1 MKNYLEEYKKW
12 CESPDFDEE
21 TKKELSEIKDNEK
34 EIEDRFYKE
43 LEFGTAGLRG
53 VIGAGTNRM
62 NKYTVGKATQ
72 GLANYIKEQ
81 GTQDKGVAISY
92 DSRRMSKEFSLQ
104 TALILN
110 ANGIKTYLFENL
122 RPVPELSFAVRELKC
137 TAGVMITASHNP
149 PKYNGY
155 KVYWDDGAQIV
166 APRDKD
172 IIAKVR
178 AVAEY
183 SEIKEISKEEAI
195 EKGLFNI
202 VGTEMDDKYINT
214 LKSLILN
221 PEIVKE
227 QGKNLKVVYTPLH
240 GTGNTVAERLLKEI
254 GIQNLYVVPEQKEP
268 DGNFPTVDYPNPED
282 KKAFKLALELAKK
295 VDADVVLATDPDA
308 DRLGIYAKDTKTGE
322 YMTYTGN
329 MSALLIAEYRIS
341 QMKEKGI
348 LPEKGMFITTIVSSD
363 LAKAIASN
371 YGLECFEVLTGFKN
385 IGAIMKREEEKTDGD
400 KYVFGFEESYGCLI
414 GDYARDKD
422 GIAAVMALC
431 EAACYYRANNETLW
445 DQMNN
450 IYKKYGFY
458 KEDQV
463 SIVLEGAEGAEK
475 IKEMMTEMRN
485 KDVENI
491 GDYRVL
497 TFKDVDNDYVKDMT
511 TGAESKTGL
520 PKSNVLY
527 YQLENNAWCCVR
539 PSGTEPKI
547 KLYFGVKGKDEEDAT
562 NSLETLK
569 DAMVKL
575 VRGN

>member
-221 PEIVKE
+221 PEIVKK

-329 MSALLIAEYRIS
+329 MSALLIAEYRIY
-341 QMKEKGI
+341 QMKEKGL

-491 GDYRVL
+491 GNYRVL

>member
-475 IKEMMTEMRN
+475 IKEMMTDMRN
-485 KDVENI
+485 KNVEQI
-491 GDYRVL
+491 GKYKVL
-497 TFKDVDNDYVKDMT
+497 CFKDVDNDYVKDMI
-511 TGAESKTGL
+511 TGEEGKTGL

-527 YQLENNAWCCVR
+527 YQLENNSWCCVR

-547 KLYFGVKGKDEEDAT
+547 KLYFGVKGECEKCATEE
-562 NSLETLK
+562 LEALK

-575 VRGN
+575 VRGE

>member
-1 MKNYLEEYKKW
+1 MNYLEEYKKW
-12 CESPDFDEE
+12 CESPEFDEE
-21 TKKELSEIKDNEK
+21 TKKELIAIKDDEK

-72 GLANYIKEQ
+72 GLANYILEQ
-81 GTQDKGVAISY
+81 GTQNKGVAISY
-92 DSRRMSKEFSLQ
+92 DSRRMSKEFSLL

-122 RPVPELSFAVRELKC
+122 RPVPELSFTVRKLKC

-166 APRDKD
+166 EPRDKE

-178 AVAEY
+178 AVESF

-195 EKGLFNI
+195 EKGLFNVI
-202 VGTEMDDKYINT
+202 GTEMDDEYISV
-214 LKSLILN
+214 LKSKILN

-227 QGKNLKVVYTPLH
+227 QGKKLKVVYTPLH
-240 GTGNTVAERLLKEI
+240 GTGNTIAGRLFKEI
-254 GIQNLYVVPEQKEP
+254 GMENVYVVPEQKDP
-268 DGNFPTVDYPNPED
+268 DGEFPTVSYPNPED
-282 KKAFKLALELAKK
+282 KAAFKLALELAKK
-295 VDADVVLATDPDA
+295 EDADVVLATDPDA
-308 DRLGIYAKDTKTGE
+308 DRLGIFAKDAKTGE
-322 YMTYTGN
+322 YMEYTGN
-329 MSALLIAEYRIS
+329 MSALLIAEYRIE

-348 LPEKGMFITTIVSSD
+348 LPEDGMFITTIVSSD
-363 LAKAIASN
+363 LAKAIAKYYN
-371 YGLECFEVLTGFKN
+371 LECIEVLTGFKN
-385 IGAIMKREEEKTDGD
+385 IGRIMRQEEEKNGM

-431 EAACYYRANNETLW
+431 EAACYYASKGKTLW
-445 DQMNN
+445 DAMED
-450 IYKKYGFY
+450 IYKKYGYY
-458 KEDQV
+458 KEAQV
-463 SIVLEGAEGAEK
+463 SIVMEGAEGAEK
-475 IKEMMTEMRN
+475 IKEMMTNMRN
-485 KDVENI
+485 TPVEKI
-491 GDYRVL
+491 GEYKVL
-497 TFKDVDNDYVKDMT
+497 TFKDVEKDYVKDMV
-511 TGAESKTGL
+511 TGEESKTGL

-527 YQLENNAWCCVR
+527 YALEDNNWCCVR

-547 KLYFGVKGKDEEDAT
+547 KLYMGVKGTSDADAAKK
-562 NSLETLK
+562 LEALK
-569 DAMVKL
+569 EAMVAIVK
-575 VRGN
+575 

>member
-1 MKNYLEEYKKW
+1 MKNYLEEYEIW
-12 CESPDFDEE
+12 LNSPDFDEE
-21 TKKELSEIKDNEK
+21 TKKELEKIKDDEK

-72 GLANYIKEQ
+72 GLANYILEQ
-81 GTQDKGVAISY
+81 GTQEQGVAISY
-92 DSRRMSKEFSLQ
+92 DSRKMSKEFSLQ

-137 TAGVMITASHNP
+137 TAGIMITASHNP

-155 KVYWDDGAQIV
+155 KVYWDDGSQIV

-172 IIAKVR
+172 IIDRVR
-178 AVAEY
+178 NVKEY

-195 EKGLFNI
+195 QKGLFNI

-214 LKSLILN
+214 LKKLILN

-227 QGKNLKVVYTPLH
+227 QGKKLKVVYTPLH

-254 GIQNLYVVPEQKEP
+254 GIENLYVVPEQKDP

-308 DRLGIYAKDTKTGE
+308 DRLGIYAKDSKTGE

-348 LPEKGMFITTIVSSD
+348 LPANGMMITTVVSSN
-363 LAKAIASN
+363 LTKAIAKEYN
-371 YGLECFEVLTGFKN
+371 LKLYEVLTGFKN
-385 IGAIMKREEEKTDGD
+385 IGAIMKKEEEKADGH

-431 EAACYYRANNETLW
+431 EAACYYQSKNETLW
-445 DQMNN
+445 DQMIN
-450 IYKKYGFY
+450 IYEKYGY
-458 KEDQV
+458 YRETQV
-463 SIVLEGAEGAEK
+463 SIVLEGAEGAQK
-475 IKEMMTEMRN
+475 IQEMMSNMRN
-485 KDVENI
+485 TPIEKI
-491 GDYRVL
+491 GDYKVL
-497 TFKDVDNDYVKDMT
+497 TFKDIDRDYVKNMV
-511 TGAESKTGL
+511 TGEETKTGL

-527 YQLENNAWCCVR
+527 YELEDNNWCCVR

-547 KLYFGVKGKDEEDAT
+547 KLYMGVKGKTEEEADAK
-562 NSLETLK
+562 LEDLK
-569 DAMVKL
+569 NAMVAIVK
-575 VRGN
+575 

>member
-1 MKNYLEEYKKW
+1 MDYLKEYEKW
-12 CESPDFDEE
+12 CTEPSFDEE
-21 TKKELSEIKDNEK
+21 TKKELLEIKGNDE
-34 EIEDRFYKE
+34 EIKDRFYKE

-53 VIGAGTNRM
+53 VIGMGTNRM

-72 GLANYIKEQ
+72 GLANYIIEQ

-92 DSRRMSKEFSLQ
+92 DSRRMSDEFSLQ

-110 ANGIKTYLFENL
+110 ANGIKTYLFEKL
-122 RPVPELSFAVRELKC
+122 RPVPELSFAVRQLGC
-137 TAGVMITASHNP
+137 TAGIMITASHNP

-155 KVYWDDGAQIV
+155 KVYWDDGSQIV

-178 AVAEY
+178 AI
-183 SEIKEISKEEAI
+183 SDFKEIKTISKEEAVN
-195 EKGLFNI
+195 KGLFNV

-214 LKSLILN
+214 LKSLVLN

-227 QGKNLKVVYTPLH
+227 EGKKLKIVYTPLH
-240 GTGNTVAERLLKEI
+240 GTGNTVTSRLLKEL
-254 GIQNLYVVPEQKEP
+254 GFENVYVVPEQEKP

-295 VDADVVLATDPDA
+295 VDADVVLANDPDA

-341 QMKEKGI
+341 QMKEKGL
-348 LPEKGMFITTIVSSD
+348 LPADGMFITTIVSSE
-363 LAKAIASN
+363 LAKAIARN
-371 YGLECFEVLTGFKN
+371 YGLECIEVLTGFKN
-385 IGAIMKREEEKTDGD
+385 IGAVIKKAEEKKD
-400 KYVFGFEESYGCLI
+400 KTYVFGFEESYGCLI

-422 GIAAVMALC
+422 GISAVMSLC
-431 EAACYYRANNETLW
+431 EAAAYYKSKGMTLW
-445 DQMNN
+445 DQMMK
-450 IYKKYGFY
+450 IYEKYGFY

-463 SIVLEGAEGAEK
+463 SIVLEGADGAEK
-475 IKEMMTEMRN
+475 IKDMMTNMRN
-485 KDVENI
+485 NLPEKIGKYKVIEFKDVEL
-491 GDYRVL
+491 DE
-497 TFKDVDNDYVKDMT
+497 VKNLV
-511 TGAESKTGL
+511 TGEQRKTGL

-527 YQLENNAWCCVR
+527 YELENNAWCCVR

-547 KLYFGVKGKDEEDAT
+547 KLYMGVKADSMESAEKDLEE
-562 NSLETLK
+562 LK

-575 VRGN
+575 VK